1 MMVENPVQIAIYGAS
16 LFLTAVATLLVQDE
30 RYQPTFFAET
40 TAVAAILH
48 HNPTLLLYQAD
59 KPPADI
65 PALLAAGLVLAEITP
80 DKNQITIFRH
90 QSSQH
95 CVDVCDSTELQ
106 TKIIPFLT
114 PTP

>member
-1 MMVENPVQIAIYGAS
+1 MMVENPVQIAIYGTS
-16 LFLTAVATLLVQDE
+16 LFLAAVASLLIQDE
-30 RYQPTFFAET
+30 RYQLAFFAEA

-59 KPPADI
+59 APPADI
-65 PALLAAGLVLAEITP
+65 PVLLAAGLVLAEIAP

-95 CVDVCDSTELQ
+95 CIDVCDLTEFQ
-106 TKIIPFLT
+106 TKIIPILT
-114 PTP
+114 PTS